1 MRLLTSFLVVCAALA
16 HAAIPTFAILS
27 GDKGGWPLIL
37 ESVGFREQPAANA
50 RIFVLRAGSA
60 GSAEWPARVENGAY
74 LILEGDSSAAELFG
88 FHPSKE
94 NVRVASLEDVHAA
107 KLSIAWEKGLELP
120 RYDVPAG
127 ARIFAKER
135 WTGAPLMAGF
145 RRGAGAVLWL
155 AAPPGE
161 RGYERFPYLL
171 QALAD
176 LRLDPPFRS
185 TRLWAFFDSSYRLRV
200 DLDYFAGRWRAAGI
214 SALHVAAWHF
224 YDPDPERDAYL
235 KRLIAACHA
244 HGILV
249 YAWLELPH
257 VSDKFWDDHPQ
268 WREKTAVLQD
278 AQLDWRKLM
287 NLENRDCFHAVSVG
301 VKDLIEGFDWDGV
314 NLAELYFESLEGLS
328 NPSRFTPMNDDVRAK
343 FRAAAGFDP
352 IEIFSTRKDAVSQR
366 AFLDFRA
373 GLARDMQQEWLGQM
387 ENIRRA
393 RPYLDLVL
401 THVDDRLDTSMRD
414 AIGADSAQLLPLLEN
429 HNFTFLV
436 EDPATVWNEA
446 PQRYEEIARRYRPLT
461 PRLDRLAIDLN
472 IVDRYQNVYPT
483 RQQTGGELFEV
494 VHSAAG
500 AFAQVAL
507 YFENSIL
514 KPDLALLPA
523 SAARGRHALVRSG
536 AGRWPTLAGCERHA
550 AVPAR
555 RRPYGGTRKRSAA
568 VARGL
573 LQWRAGVGAS
583 SGRPDG
589 GDGLPKLRPG
599 LRGSEPQARPRRN
612 RRRAKRPGTRRTGH
626 HHAAARPAPGHDSH
640 RVRLFPALFASRGLR
655 LRSHNQA
662 FIHGA
667 RGLLRGA
674 FFGMAF
680 RLPDPLAPHARLHR
694 ERFGMLRTALPHD
707 HIARRRQAAGLR
719 EFLQRALVVPEFLL
733 QLPAFAA
740 VIRGFHRGHATA
752 DEFAR
757 RMHAAI
763 QVDRRNQRL
772 QRVHQ
777 QRLLVPAAAHLLAAA
792 KLQILAQAQPEGHLV
807 QPGGADQ
814 VCPQLRQPAF
824 GRVRMFLQQ
833 ILADQKAQHRVAQE
847 FQLLVV
853 TLRRRAGGGRLLVYV
868 RTVRQGAAEQV
879 PVGEPVTRRGL
890 QGLQIRLHPLLYGLG
905 ASGLDASGLAAG
917 AEGCAPPFFCI
928 ARTRSACAICL
939 TVGFTSGMAITLSYW
954 AMASSYLPSSA

>member
-429 HNFTFLV
+429 HNFSFLV

-523 SAARGRHALVRSG
+523 SAAVVRNVEANGARLTIDAPHGVAMRWSGPALVDGQPWPVASDTLLYLP
-536 AGRWPTLAGCERHA
+536 AGVHTVEPGSDPPPLRVAYFNGELASAQVVDGRTVEMAYQSSARA
-550 AVPAR
+550 FAVLNHKPAR
-555 RRPYGGTRKRSAA
+555 VEIDGAQSA
-568 VARGL
+568 L
-573 LQWRAGVGAS
+573 
-583 SGRPDG
+583 
-589 GDGLPKLRPG
+589 
-599 LRGSEPQARPRRN
+599 E
-612 RRRAKRPGTRRTGH
+612 
-626 HHAAARPAPGHDSH
+626 
-640 RVRLFPALFASRGLR
+640 
-655 LRSHNQA
+655 
-662 FIHGA
+662 
-667 RGLLRGA
+667 
-674 FFGMAF
+674 
-680 RLPDPLAPHARLHR
+680 
-694 ERFGMLRTALPHD
+694 
-707 HIARRRQAAGLR
+707 
-719 EFLQRALVVPEFLL
+719 
-733 QLPAFAA
+733 
-740 VIRGFHRGHATA
+740 
-752 DEFAR
+752 
-757 RMHAAI
+757 
-763 QVDRRNQRL
+763 
-772 QRVHQ
+772 
-777 QRLLVPAAAHLLAAA
+777 LAAPDTIT
-792 KLQILAQAQPEGHLV
+792 LPRGQHLV
-807 QPGGADQ
+807 T
-814 VCPQLRQPAF
+814 
-824 GRVRMFLQQ
+824 
-833 ILADQKAQHRVAQE
+833 IHTE
-847 FQLLVV
+847 
-853 TLRRRAGGGRLLVYV
+853 
-868 RTVRQGAAEQV
+868 
-879 PVGEPVTRRGL
+879 
-890 QGLQIRLHPLLYGLG
+890 
-905 ASGLDASGLAAG
+905 
-917 AEGCAPPFFCI
+917 
-928 ARTRSACAICL
+928 
-939 TVGFTSGMAITLSYW
+939 
-954 AMASSYLPSSA
+954 